1 MTHVHLIGIG
11 GTGLS
16 AIAWVLVEKGYS
28 VSGSDRTLSPLA
40 CNLQSA
46 GVKVNLGH
54 RPENIQGA
62 DMVLRS
68 SAIPDD
74 NPEVLAAQ
82 QAGIPVFK
90 RADFLG
96 RLMADHLGI
105 AIAGSHGKTTTTAMV
120 AWMLTAIGQDP
131 SYIVGSVMQNL
142 GANAHAGQG
151 PAFVIEADEYDYM
164 FLGLTPQISV
174 ITSVEHDHPDLFPS
188 EREYRQAFLDFVKR
202 LPANGTL
209 LACGD
214 DAGAAAIL
222 AKSVR
227 QGTHGLRYGTG
238 AQADFQARGLQI
250 NSLGGTTFTAAVSGQ
265 PMAQIQLQVP
275 GEHNVRN
282 ALAAFAVA
290 DILGLP
296 LEESAQALNSFR
308 GTSRRFEIRGVVQGI
323 TVIDD
328 YAHHPTEIRATLA
341 AARSRFPRQRV
352 WAVWQ
357 PHTYSRTRALFDEF
371 ATSFRDADQVIVSEV
386 YAARE
391 AVETFSAAQV
401 VKAMNHP
408 GARFIGDLSEIASTL
423 VRNLRAGDVLIV
435 LSAGDADQVS
445 TQVLA
450 AIRERMG
457 QNA

>member
-16 AIAWVLVEKGYS
+16 AIAWVLVEKGYT

-40 CNLQSA
+40 RNLQSA
-46 GVKVNLGH
+46 GVEVSLGH
-54 RPENIQGA
+54 KAENILGA
-62 DMVLRS
+62 DIVLRS
-68 SAIPDD
+68 SAIPDN
-74 NPEVLAAQ
+74 NPEVLAAR
-82 QAGIPVFK
+82 QAGIPVYK

-96 RLMADHLGI
+96 QLMADHLGI
-105 AIAGSHGKTTTTAMV
+105 AVAGTHGKTTTTAMI

-131 SYIVGSVMQNL
+131 TYVVGSVLQNL

-164 FLGLTPQISV
+164 FLGLNPQVSV
-174 ITSVEHDHPDLFPS
+174 VTSVEHDHPDLFPTG
-188 EREYRQAFLDFVKR
+188 RKYRQAFLDFVKR
-202 LPANGTL
+202 LPAKGIL
-209 LACGD
+209 LACSD
-214 DAGAAAIL
+214 DPGAAEIL
-222 AKSVR
+222 SKSLSL
-227 QGTHGLRYGTG
+227 GIHGLSYGTG
-238 AQADFQARGLQI
+238 AHADYQARSLQA
-250 NSLGGTTFTAAVSGQ
+250 NALGGYTFTAAVSAQ
-265 PMAQIQLQVP
+265 PMAQIQMQIP

-290 DILGLP
+290 EVLGLP
-296 LEESAQALNSFR
+296 LEESAQALSAFR
-308 GTSRRFEIRGVVQGI
+308 GTSRRFEIRGIAQGI

-328 YAHHPTEIRATLA
+328 YAHHPTEIRATLT
-341 AARSRFPRQRV
+341 AARSRFPGQRI

-371 ATSFRDADQVIVSEV
+371 AASFKDADHVIVSEV

-391 AVETFSAAQV
+391 PAQPFSAAQV
-401 VKAMNHP
+401 VKEMDHP
-408 GARFIGDLSEIASTL
+408 GARFVAGLSEIAGAL
-423 VRNLRAGDVLIV
+423 VKELRAGDVLIV